1 MNKKE
6 VDSVPEVVETKDVAE
21 VTEQHIK
28 EAYAPTDPNALIQL
42 AISQGANVEALERVF
57 ALQERWQANQAK
69 SAFTQAMANLKA
81 EMPIVKKL
89 VQGQNSKYAPI
100 EDIAQQCDPFI
111 SKHGFSYRW
120 DTKLKEAE
128 MTVICTATHIAGHSE
143 TSSFTSPVLDQITSK
158 AGNTVTNKVQASAG
172 TITYLKRYTLCNLF
186 GIMVAGEDQDARI
199 KNMAPKL
206 PASPRSKIMTLLK
219 SLNVDTTDGI
229 VIKEQVKKM
238 TGEELVEAN
247 FDEIISKLT
256 VLWQEQQENAN

>member
-1 MNKKE
+1 MNNTTEVAVKKSPKKNE
-6 VDSVPEVVETKDVAE
+6 LVQS
-21 VTEQHIK
+21 
-28 EAYAPTDPNALIQL
+28 DPNSLIQL

-69 SAFTQAMANLKA
+69 SAFTQAMADLKA

-120 DTKLKEAE
+120 DTKLEEAE
-128 MTVICTATHIAGHSE
+128 MTVVCTATHVGGHSE

-199 KNMAPKL
+199 KSMQPKL
-206 PASPRSKIMTLLK
+206 PASPKAKIMSLLK
-219 SLNVDTTDGI
+219 ALDIDTSDAT
-229 VIKEQVKKM
+229 VIKEEVKKL
-238 TGEELVEAN
+238 TGDELVEKN
-247 FDEIISKLT
+247 FEEIISKLT
-256 VLWQEQQENAN
+256 VLWQEKQENAN

>member
-1 MNKKE
+1 MTNKNTVKE
-6 VDSVPEVVETKDVAE
+6 VEVVDTHEVAE
-21 VTEQHIK
+21 VTEQHIEK
-28 EAYAPTDPNALIQL
+28 SYAPTDPNSLIQL
-42 AISQGANVEALERVF
+42 AISQGAGVDALERVF

-69 SAFTQAMANLKA
+69 SAFTRAMAALKA

-111 SKHGFSYRW
+111 SKHGFTYRW
-120 DTKLKEAE
+120 DTE
-128 MTVICTATHIAGHSE
+128 MTDKKVTVICVSTHVEGHE
-143 TSSFTSPVLDQITSK
+143 TTSSFTSEMLDQIISK
-158 AGNTVTNKVQASAG
+158 TGNTVTNKVQAAAG
-172 TITYLKRYTLCNLF
+172 TSTYLKRYTLCNLF

-199 KNMAPKL
+199 HAAQPKL
-206 PASPRSKIMTLLK
+206 PSSPKAKIMSLLK
-219 SLNVDTTDGI
+219 SLNVDTTDGV

-238 TGEELVEAN
+238 TGDDLVEAN